1 MYNPY
6 NFGQNG
12 WQMPYMP
19 QTAQPVPEQTEVK
32 QVNGE
37 KGVDAFPMAPRSSIL
52 LLDMT
57 APLVWL
63 VQTDDAGF
71 KTKTPYSITP
81 YVPEPLPDKKDLD
94 EKFSMLEQRLKVLE
108 EALK

>member
-1 MYNPY
+1 MYNQY
-6 NFGQNG
+6 DFGQNL
-12 WQMPYMP
+12 WQQPYMM
-19 QTAQPVPEQTEVK
+19 QAQPAPAQTEVK

-37 KGVDAFPMAPRSSIL
+37 KGVDAFPMAPRSSML

-63 VQTDDAGF
+63 VQTDDAGY
-71 KTKTPYSITP
+71 KTKTPYKIEP
-81 YVPEPLPDKKDLD
+81 YTPEPMPDKKDLD
-94 EKFSMLEQRLKVLE
+94 ERFDSFDKRLKALE